1 MSPAMERATR
11 LALLAG
17 CLALPLA
24 FVVTRE
30 RAATSGMLA
39 APDAAAA
46 VPIASAA
53 DAAYCSTELKQV
65 VRRVAS
71 ACGLLDSG
79 GRGCK
84 PADSKA
90 VAALSGDDFNAL
102 FRPLADR
109 ADIVQFDLRDA
120 ELDERARKVVE
131 TAWAEK
137 RGASFFFVVA
147 RASTDGD
154 AALNEKLSQAR
165 AQAVLNHLVAQFP
178 GDEDLKKIGLL
189 WLGEDYAQLGPEFC
203 DWNRSRAG
211 DPCAARDINRSAFV
225 AWIDCAI

>member
-1 MSPAMERATR
+1 MDHLRSV
-11 LALLAG
+11 ALFAA

-24 FVVTRE
+24 FVVTSE
-30 RAATSGMLA
+30 RAATSRLQTA
-39 APDAAAA
+39 TDAAAA

-53 DAAYCSTELKQV
+53 DAAYCSMQLKQV

-71 ACGLLDSG
+71 ACGLLDSS

-84 PADSKA
+84 PADAKA
-90 VAALSGDDFNAL
+90 VAALTGDDFNAL

-109 ADIVQFDLRDA
+109 AHIVQFDQRDGQ
-120 ELDERARKVVE
+120 LDDRARQEVE
-131 TAWAEK
+131 EVWAQK

-154 AALNEKLSQAR
+154 AAFNATLSQAR
-165 AQAVLNHLVAQFP
+165 ARAVLGHLEAQFP
-178 GDEDLKKIGLL
+178 GDDDLKKVGLL
-189 WLGEDYAQLGPEFC
+189 WLGEEFAQLGPEFC
-203 DWNRSRAG
+203 DWNRSRDG
-211 DPCAARDINRSAFV
+211 DCTAQDINRSAFV

>member
-1 MSPAMERATR
+1 MEQMKS
-11 LALLAG
+11 LALFIA

-24 FVVTRE
+24 LIVTSE
-30 RAATSGMLA
+30 RAATSRMSA
-39 APDAAAA
+39 ATDAAAA

-53 DAAYCSTELKQV
+53 DAAYCSMALKQV

-84 PADSKA
+84 PADAKA
-90 VAALSGDDFNAL
+90 VAALTGDDFNAL

-109 ADIVQFDLRDA
+109 AHIIQFDERDGQ
-120 ELDERARKVVE
+120 LDDRARKEVGDV
-131 TAWAEK
+131 WAEK
-137 RGASFFFVVA
+137 RGASFFFVVS

-154 AALNEKLSQAR
+154 AAFNAKLSQAR
-165 AQAVLNHLVAQFP
+165 AQAVLGHLEETFP
-178 GDEDLKKIGLL
+178 GDEDLKKVGLL
-189 WLGEDYAQLGPEFC
+189 WLGEEFAQLGPEFC
-203 DWNRSRAG
+203 DWNRSRDGATCTA
-211 DPCAARDINRSAFV
+211 PDINRSAFV

>member
-1 MSPAMERATR
+1 MEQMKS
-11 LALLAG
+11 LALFVA

-24 FVVTRE
+24 FVVGSE
-30 RAATSGMLA
+30 RAATSRMRA
-39 APDAAAA
+39 ATDAAAA

-53 DAAYCSTELKQV
+53 DAAYCSAALKQV

-84 PADSKA
+84 PADAKA
-90 VAALSGDDFNAL
+90 VAALTGDDFNAL

-109 ADIVQFDLRDA
+109 AHIIQFDERDGQ
-120 ELDERARKVVE
+120 LDDRARQEVLDV
-131 TAWAEK
+131 WAEK

-154 AALNEKLSQAR
+154 AAFNAKLSQAR
-165 AQAVLNHLVAQFP
+165 AQAVLGHLKATFP
-178 GDEDLKKIGLL
+178 GDEDLKKVGLL
-189 WLGEDYAQLGPEFC
+189 WLGEEFAQLGSEFC
-203 DWNRSRAG
+203 DWNRSRTGVKCTALG
-211 DPCAARDINRSAFV
+211 INRSAFV